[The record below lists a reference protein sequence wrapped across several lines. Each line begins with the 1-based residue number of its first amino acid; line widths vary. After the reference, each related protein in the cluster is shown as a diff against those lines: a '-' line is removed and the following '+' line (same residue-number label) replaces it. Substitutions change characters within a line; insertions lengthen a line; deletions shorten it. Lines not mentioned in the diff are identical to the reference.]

1 MSPLIVSFNNETYTT
16 QMSLSIRKRQCQTT
30 QMSNRIMILELK
42 KTLFSLL
49 HIQIHQILESRKG
62 GIEFHFFF
70 FLNLNFKNPEA
81 ASISFLHPPQF
92 SNSSLELT
100 S

>member
-1 MSPLIVSFNNETYTT
+1 
-16 QMSLSIRKRQCQTT
+16 
-30 QMSNRIMILELK
+30 MSNCIMILELK

-62 GIEFHFFF
+62 GTEFHFF

>member
-1 MSPLIVSFNNETYTT
+1 MVNYTTYIKSYYDLRTKEDFIFPVTYTYP
-16 QMSLSIRKRQCQTT
+16 SNPRKQEER
-30 QMSNRIMILELK
+30 NRVSLK
-42 KTLFSLL
+42 KS
-49 HIQIHQILESRKG
+49 
-62 GIEFHFFF
+62 
-70 FLNLNFKNPEA
+70 LNFKNPET

>member
-1 MSPLIVSFNNETYTT
+1 
-16 QMSLSIRKRQCQTT
+16 
-30 QMSNRIMILELK
+30 MSNYTNVKSYYDLRTKEDFIFPVAYTNPSNPGKQEGRNRI
-42 KTLFSLL
+42 S
-49 HIQIHQILESRKG
+49 
-62 GIEFHFFF
+62 FFF